1 MNLVVLPSNNNN
13 NSNNLKFNIMKT
25 RKIVIALFASIF
37 TVGTLMANEPV
48 MAPKEISSSVAE
60 IIQEE
65 VYYPDFAIENK
76 FQGDVLVEVQITEE
90 GSFDVIAANSIN
102 KDLKK
107 YASKTIEDIDTE
119 AFKNYAGKRVILKL
133 NYDLLLY

>member
-25 RKIVIALFASIF
+25 KKIVIALIASIIM
-37 TVGTLMANEPV
+37 VGTAVAKEPV

-60 IIQEE
+60 IIKEE
-65 VYYPDFAIENK
+65 IYYPEFAIEDK
-76 FQGDVLVEVQITEE
+76 FQGDVVVEVQITED

-102 KDLKK
+102 KDLKN
-107 YASKTIEDIDTE
+107 YAMKTIEDIDTE
-119 AFKNYAGKRVILKL
+119 AFKSYAGNRVILKL
-133 NYDLLLY
+133 NYDLRLY